1 MSEDFSQHTGVGLMQ
16 DLDRLGAYVEG
27 KLSTE
32 EMAETEAYI
41 ARDPLLQD
49 MVEGLREL
57 DNPEEIRGRIQQM
70 RLRHQ
75 SRLLDQAKKRA
86 QLSKRKFRV
95 QPQRYLQLSLGLAA
109 GLALT
114 LLSIYLIYKLK
125 PSGQVAEPMAM
136 REQVKEGSPDL
147 KSMQSP
153 LPPVGESDKYV
164 LEENAVEQLELTFSE
179 SVPPS
184 KKDQAKQELRPT
196 VSTSDEA
203 LYVNSAPARPVPPLE
218 KDQANQ
224 TTIPTAAISDES
236 GGDAFAD
243 PAPPRSVTPLPPP
256 PKRDQFKQEPRPTV
270 SNPDEGAYEAPAPS
284 SKPATAPSTNDFA
297 NTDAISKSTTTPVF
311 EDEAVTD
318 RKVML
323 DATDPR
329 KYYEGAIEDGEI
341 VIQDEQRD
349 DKDAA
354 PLSQDQNF
362 QYYKGAKPTEKPTF
376 GLTSGYL
383 YTALLEEGIEAYNQ
397 EDFET
402 ATNRFSEILLT
413 EPTHVIARH
422 YTGLIAFLKED
433 FKASIES
440 FKYVLPDSPF
450 FDESQYY
457 VAQAYIKLKKKW
469 RAQKILEQ
477 IVKSQGTYQKEA
489 EALLKTL

>member
-32 EMAETEAYI
+32 EMAETEAHI
-41 ARDPLLQD
+41 AQDPLLQD

-136 REQVKEGSPDL
+136 REQVKEGSDL

-164 LEENAVEQLELTFSE
+164 LEENAVEQPELTFSE
-179 SVPPS
+179 SVPSS

-224 TTIPTAAISDES
+224 KTIPTAAVSDES
-236 GGDAFAD
+236 GGDAFTD
-243 PAPPRSVTPLPPP
+243 PSPPRSVTPA
-256 PKRDQFKQEPRPTV
+256 
-270 SNPDEGAYEAPAPS
+270 NPIATAPS
-284 SKPATAPSTNDFA
+284 PKPATTPSTNDFA
-297 NTDAISKSTTTPVF
+297 NTDATSKSTTTPVL
-311 EDEAVTD
+311 EDESVTD

-457 VAQAYIKLKKKW
+457 MAQAYIKL
-469 RAQKILEQ
+469 
-477 IVKSQGTYQKEA
+477 
-489 EALLKTL
+489 

>member
-27 KLSTE
+27 KLSAE

-41 ARDPLLQD
+41 AQDPLLQD

-57 DNPEEIRGRIQQM
+57 ENPEEIRGRIQQM

-136 REQVKEGSPDL
+136 REQVQQGSPDL
-147 KSMQSP
+147 KSIQSP
-153 LPPVGESDKYV
+153 LPPSAELNKDAVKG
-164 LEENAVEQLELTFSE
+164 NAAEQLDELTSTE
-179 SVPPS
+179 STSPPQ
-184 KKDQAKQELRPT
+184 KDQAKQELRPT
-196 VSTSDEA
+196 VSTSDE
-203 LYVNSAPARPVPPLE
+203 
-218 KDQANQ
+218 
-224 TTIPTAAISDES
+224 S

-243 PAPPRSVTPLPPP
+243 PSPVQSVPPLV

-270 SNPDEGAYEAPAPS
+270 SNSDEGAYEVSAPS
-284 SKPATAPSTNDFA
+284 PKPATVPSMNDFA
-297 NTDAISKSTTTPVF
+297 NKDGLPKSTTTPIL
-311 EDEAVTD
+311 EDESVTE

-323 DATDPR
+323 DSADPR
-329 KYYEGAIEDGEI
+329 RYYEGAIDDGEI
-341 VIQDEQRD
+341 VIQDERPD
-349 DKDAA
+349 KKDAA
-354 PLSQDQNF
+354 PLSQEQNF
-362 QYYKGAKPTEKPTF
+362 QYYKGAKPTDEPTF

-383 YTALLEEGIEAYNQ
+383 YTALLEEGIKAYDQ

-433 FKASIES
+433 FKASIAS
-440 FKYVLPDSPF
+440 FKYVLPASPV

-457 VAQAYIKLKKKW
+457 MAQAYIKLNKKW

-477 IVKSQGTYQKEA
+477 IVKSQGTYHKEA
-489 EALLKTL
+489 EALLKNL